1 MYNYIFISIKVAV
14 NFIKSILWT
23 GLVVAV
29 DDVQKSIGKYQ
40 TRYIDNNN
48 KMINQTVTNIFSI
61 IFHDIFIET

>member
-1 MYNYIFISIKVAV
+1 MYNYIFIPIKVAV